1 MNNEELF
8 ENTVEETAAVQ
19 GGEAVLE
26 APRKIRKM
34 SANGTNIAKKI
45 VMYIILVLFTLWI
58 LVPFY
63 IVIVTSFKQWDEA
76 NSTNFT
82 WWPTMGFSFEGYA
95 QVFEKPIANAY
106 TAIMTG
112 FLNTLWIII
121 PPTLLGLFTSALAAY
136 AFAKLR
142 FRGKNILF
150 GILLATMMIP
160 GMVTLVPAFTI
171 YDLIGWRG
179 TPLPL
184 MIPGMFG
191 AAACVF
197 YLRQFFTGIPTETLE
212 AAKLDGLGYVG
223 IFFWIMVPLSKPA
236 LIAQGVLGFVGGYN
250 DYFGPLLYLTS
261 PPLQT
266 LQIALTTFVNQ
277 YNSNWPSIMAGT
289 LVALL
294 PTVIIYI
301 VAQKYFIEG
310 IASSGLK

>member
-106 TAIMTG
+106 TAILTG
-112 FLNTLWIII
+112 FLNTLWIIV